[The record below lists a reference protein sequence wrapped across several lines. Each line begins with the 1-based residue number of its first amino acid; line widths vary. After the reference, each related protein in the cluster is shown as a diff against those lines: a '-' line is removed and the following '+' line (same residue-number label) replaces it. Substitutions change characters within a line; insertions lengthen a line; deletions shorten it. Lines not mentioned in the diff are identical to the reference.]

1 MCMLAALPRSKWD
14 RTTAAHLLNR
24 AGFGGTPSEIDRLE
38 KMGLDRAVSSFVDY
52 ESIPDSTANPSW
64 AKPDPDRAE
73 KAKEL
78 MELRRKAKNG
88 SEADRKEL
96 EAKFRE
102 LMRNQVRSQAQHLVE
117 LRRWW
122 LDRMANGPRPLQE
135 KLTLFW
141 HGHFATSVQKV
152 RDAYLMWLQNDT
164 FRRNAA
170 GNWLTMLTE
179 VTKDPAMLI
188 WLDQTQS
195 RKAHPNEN
203 YAREVMELF
212 TLGEGHYTE
221 KDVTEAARAFTG
233 LTYDRLNQT
242 FTYRPFIHDPET
254 KTVLGKT
261 GRLTYSDVLEQIV
274 ARTKAR
280 LHEEHEFAGAA
291 PRFFQSPAHTS
302 PVAHPPRSL

>member
-1 MCMLAALPRSKWD
+1 MLAALPMSKWD

-52 ESIPDSTANPSW
+52 ESIPDSTGNPSW

-170 GNWLTMLTE
+170 GN
-179 VTKDPAMLI
+179 
-188 WLDQTQS
+188 
-195 RKAHPNEN
+195 
-203 YAREVMELF
+203 
-212 TLGEGHYTE
+212 
-221 KDVTEAARAFTG
+221 
-233 LTYDRLNQT
+233 
-242 FTYRPFIHDPET
+242 
-254 KTVLGKT
+254 
-261 GRLTYSDVLEQIV
+261 
-274 ARTKAR
+274 
-280 LHEEHEFAGAA
+280 
-291 PRFFQSPAHTS
+291 
-302 PVAHPPRSL
+302 

>member
-1 MCMLAALPRSKWD
+1 
-14 RTTAAHLLNR
+14 
-24 AGFGGTPSEIDRLE
+24 
-38 KMGLDRAVSSFVDY
+38 
-52 ESIPDSTANPSW
+52 IPDSTANPSW
-64 AKPDPDRAE
+64 AKPDPDRAK

-170 GNWLTMLTE
+170 GNWLTLLTE

-212 TLGEGHYTE
+212 SLGEGHYTE
-221 KDVTEAARAFTG
+221 KDITEAARALTGWSYDPVDQVFVYRQFT
-233 LTYDRLNQT
+233 
-242 FTYRPFIHDPET
+242 HDEGE
-254 KTVLGKT
+254 KSVLGRT
-261 GRLTYSDVLEQIV
+261 GYLDGADVLLQ
-274 ARTKAR
+274 
-280 LHEEHEFAGAA
+280 
-291 PRFFQSPAHTS
+291 
-302 PVAHPPRSL
+302 